1 MFILAD
7 CSYASCQELGPV
19 IAIIRNI
26 VTIIQWI
33 VPVILILMGTIDLVK
48 AVTQGKEDDIKKG
61 QKTLITRAIAAVIVF
76 LIPIIVNVVINFIG
90 KGNNNYATCWSNV
103 SGCSIGEVL
112 EADNS
117 TDTTD
122 ENTKVE

>member
-1 MFILAD
+1 MFILKCATD
-7 CSYASCQELGPV
+7 AAGCQGLGEV

-76 LIPIIVNVVINFIG
+76 LIPIIVNVIMNFIG
-90 KGNNNYATCWSNV
+90 KGNDSYANCWSAV
-103 SGCSIGEVL
+103 SDCKISDIIE
-112 EADNS
+112 
-117 TDTTD
+117 
-122 ENTKVE
+122 